1 MNHQDTGAGETL
13 RRPRM
18 SPASAAYRLT
28 KQYSDGVKA
37 ASTIAPKT
45 QELVKVRASQINGCA
60 FCLDMHAREALELGE
75 DPRRLY
81 TVSAWR
87 DTEFFTGAERAALEL
102 TEAVTRLPE
111 GGGVPDALYAR
122 VRGHYSEEQY
132 LDLLLLIGVINV
144 WNRLSVALHS
154 TPPVRND
161 KE

>member
-81 TVSAWR
+81 
-87 DTEFFTGAERAALEL
+87 
-102 TEAVTRLPE
+102 
-111 GGGVPDALYAR
+111 AR

>member
-1 MNHQDTGAGETL
+1 MNQKENLAEKP

-60 FCLDMHAREALELGE
+60 FCLDMHAREALQVGE

>member
-1 MNHQDTGAGETL
+1 MNQKETL
-13 RRPRM
+13 AEKPRRPRM

-37 ASTIAPKT
+37 ASTIEPKT

-102 TEAVTRLPE
+102 TEAVTRISE
-111 GGGVPDALYAR
+111 AGVPDEVYAR

-154 TPPVRND
+154 TPPAITR
-161 KE
+161 

>member
-1 MNHQDTGAGETL
+1 MNQKETL
-13 RRPRM
+13 AEKPRRPRM

-37 ASTIAPKT
+37 ASTIEPKT
-45 QELVKVRASQINGCA
+45 RELVKVRASQINGCA

-102 TEAVTRLPE
+102 TEAVTRISE
-111 GGGVPDALYAR
+111 AGVPDEVYAR

-154 TPPVRND
+154 TPPAITR
-161 KE
+161 